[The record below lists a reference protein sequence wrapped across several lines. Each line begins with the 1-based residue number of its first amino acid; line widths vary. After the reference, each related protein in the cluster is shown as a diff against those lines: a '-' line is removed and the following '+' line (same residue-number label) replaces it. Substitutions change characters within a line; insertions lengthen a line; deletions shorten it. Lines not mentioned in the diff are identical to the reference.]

1 MKKYLTIGIILLF
14 IGTATIPSSGQKI
27 EKLSLPTFI
36 GKTIYVDDNNTEGP
50 WNGTLEHPYRTIQDG
65 VNAAV
70 NGDTVFVFDGIY
82 YESVIV
88 RKSINLF
95 GEDKHQTIIDG
106 GSGTET
112 NMVVQIQEANETNI
126 SGFTIQ
132 NGGSNGVGVEINSNN
147 NTITNNIIGSNH
159 VFCLMIDKEY
169 NTIANN
175 TILSGRDGISLFS
188 KHNIIADNTILCKD
202 IAIDLLDSYNTVI
215 GNTIQNAGAYTIY
228 DEGGGHNVI
237 SRNIISNNSYDGIT
251 VFESNNDIITNN
263 VIFSNGG
270 SGVAISQECWDNN
283 ISGNIIT
290 SNSYFG
296 IAIGNGIFFMFDAA
310 RTSIYGN
317 IISNNGKSGI
327 TLMGRGTKIIGN
339 TISNNHY
346 GILSYSNKINIIEKN
361 NIMNNSVNAFFRY
374 QIAEAIVGITIWNAN
389 YWGAPQQ
396 KPVLILGRIGVI
408 LCILPWLPQFDKNPA
423 QTPYYIPGMNQ

>member
-1 MKKYLTIGIILLF
+1 MKIWLTVGIILLLVG
-14 IGTATIPSSGQKI
+14 IAIIQSTGQKI
-27 EKLSLPTFI
+27 EKLSSLTLL

-65 VNAAV
+65 INAAV

-82 YESVIV
+82 YESIII
-88 RKSINLF
+88 KKTINLF

-106 GSGTET
+106 GGGTET
-112 NMVVQIQEANETNI
+112 KMVVQTQEANETNI

-132 NGGSNGVGVEINSNN
+132 NGGSNGVGVEINSYN

-159 VFCLMIDKEY
+159 VFCLMTDKGY
-169 NTIANN
+169 NIISNN
-175 TILSGRDGISLFS
+175 TILGGRDGLSLFS
-188 KHNIIADNTILCKD
+188 KHNIIAGNTILCKD
-202 IAIDLLDSYNTVI
+202 IAIDLLDSYNTII

-228 DEGGGHNVI
+228 DEGGGYNVI

-251 VFESNNDIITNN
+251 VFESSNDIISDN
-263 VIFSNGG
+263 VIFSNEG
-270 SGVAISQECWDNN
+270 SGIAISQECWNNN

-290 SNSYFG
+290 SNGYFG
-296 IAIGNGIFFMFDAA
+296 VAIGNGIFMFDAA
-310 RTSIYGN
+310 RTSIYSN
-317 IISNNGKSGI
+317 IISNNGRGGI
-327 TLMGRGTKIIGN
+327 SLMGSGTKIIGN

-346 GILSYSNKINIIEKN
+346 GILSYSNKLNIIEKN

-374 QIAEAIVGITIWNAN
+374 QIPEAIVGITIWKAN

-396 KPVLILGRIGVI
+396 KPVMIPGRIGVI
-408 LCILPWLPQFDKNPA
+408 LCIVPWLPQHDKHPA
-423 QTPYYIPGMNQ
+423 QTPYTIPGMNR